1 MCTFEE
7 MIRMEGYRKA
17 YKEYRKNFK
26 EGYRKAQLEI
36 YTNMKNAAFD
46 DQTICSLMGIS
57 MWKLR
62 QLRKL
67 LSGDATLKPKTV

>member
-26 EGYRKAQLEI
+26 EGYKEAQLEN
-36 YTNMKNAAFD
+36 YTNMTNAAFD
-46 DQTICSLMGIS
+46 DQTICSLMGI
-57 MWKLR
+57 
-62 QLRKL
+62 
-67 LSGDATLKPKTV
+67 ATLKPKTV

>member
-26 EGYRKAQLEI
+26 EGYREYIVPL
-36 YTNMKNAAFD
+36 
-46 DQTICSLMGIS
+46 
-57 MWKLR
+57 
-62 QLRKL
+62 
-67 LSGDATLKPKTV
+67 

>member
-7 MIRMEGYRKA
+7 MISREQRREGR
-17 YKEYRKNFK
+17 R
-26 EGYRKAQLEI
+26 EGIEENQLLI
-36 YTNMKNAAFD
+36 YTNLKNAAFD